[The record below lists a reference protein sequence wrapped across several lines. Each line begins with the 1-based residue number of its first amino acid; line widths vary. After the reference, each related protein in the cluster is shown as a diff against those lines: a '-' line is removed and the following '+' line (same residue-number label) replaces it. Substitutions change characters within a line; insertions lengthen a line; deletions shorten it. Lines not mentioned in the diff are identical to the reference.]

1 MVSSSERS
9 WHRRAG
15 PSNVAGRL
23 AGQLAIVALALA
35 AGLGIAV
42 GSKLGL
48 LIAGAA
54 LLFAAASVGL
64 FQFEIPRY
72 SFGYMA
78 IELPALFILIAS
90 LGLRARTA
98 EDLAANPLDF
108 VGLLR
113 LASTGLACMLGIIAC
128 ISAKRIEGETTTN
141 RPLRIYMMYA
151 VVACTGVLAS
161 VSPALTGYRA
171 FEVVAAIFV
180 ICGAYR
186 TAGKEALMRLEA
198 LLYWW
203 CVVLV
208 GTVWLGV
215 AAFPALTVQRLNS
228 PIPYQIQ
235 GVYPGVTSN
244 TLGELAVLLL
254 FWSIGRVMAPA
265 VERGPRRSVAIAIAV
280 LGFVTLLGAQYRTG
294 YAAVMLGIAILLFL
308 RGRKVLATYGVVAA
322 VVGTILGS
330 KIAIQAAPV
339 ILRGQ
344 NSSQITNL
352 NGRLNWWELAIP
364 IWKKSPII
372 GGGLRTASRLLVL
385 GASGF
390 GQTSTVHST
399 WVEALVGT
407 GVLGVA
413 ALAAFLM
420 VSMWRAFV
428 LAIRPHA
435 RIVPLLALMT
445 LAVRSFTGDTFESGG
460 LYCLITLIFVMGLRD
475 NLFTRT
481 WVPTPEEIDH
491 VPEPV
496 EAGSLVE

>member
-1 MVSSSERS
+1 MVSSSQRS
-9 WHRRAG
+9 WYRSAG
-15 PSNVAGRL
+15 PSVVAGRF
-23 AGQLAIVALALA
+23 AGYVGIVALALA

-42 GSKLGL
+42 GSKWGL
-48 LIAGAA
+48 LIAAAA

-64 FQFEIPRY
+64 FQLEIPRY

-78 IELPALFILIAS
+78 IEVPALLILIAS

-113 LASTGLACMLGIIAC
+113 LATTALACMLGIIAC

-141 RPLRIYMMYA
+141 RPLRIYMVYA
-151 VVACTGVLAS
+151 AIACTGVLAS
-161 VSPALTGYRA
+161 VSPALTAYRA
-171 FEVVAAIFV
+171 FEVIAAIFV

-186 TAGKEALMRLEA
+186 TAGKEALLRLEGF
-198 LLYWW
+198 LYWW
-203 CVVLV
+203 CVILV
-208 GTVWLGV
+208 GTVWVGV
-215 AAFPALTVQRLNS
+215 AAFPDLTVQRINS

-254 FWSIGRVMAPA
+254 FWSVGRMMAPA
-265 VERGPRRSVAIAIAV
+265 VERGPRRSVAIAVA
-280 LGFVTLLGAQYRTG
+280 LFGFVTLMGAQYRTG

-308 RGRKVLATYGVVAA
+308 RGRKVLAMYGVIAA
-322 VVGTILGS
+322 VVGTVVGS
-330 KIAIQAAPV
+330 RIATEAAPV
-339 ILRGQ
+339 ILRGADP
-344 NSSQITNL
+344 SQIAKL

-364 IWKKSPII
+364 IWRQSPII

-413 ALAAFLM
+413 ALAAFLI

-460 LYCLITLIFVMGLRD
+460 LYCLITLVFVMGLRD
-475 NLFTRT
+475 NLYSRT
-481 WVPTPEEIDH
+481 WVPTPEETEPAH
-491 VPEPV
+491 KPV